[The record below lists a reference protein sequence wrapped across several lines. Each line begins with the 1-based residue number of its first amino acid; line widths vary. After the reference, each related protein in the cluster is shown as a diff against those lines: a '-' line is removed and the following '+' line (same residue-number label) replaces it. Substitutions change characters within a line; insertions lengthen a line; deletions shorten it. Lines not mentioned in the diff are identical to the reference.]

1 MSRYRDHGELLQGRI
16 QQRPVDNF
24 FYPESSPRM
33 LPKRHGEGLKGLMLG
48 ESWIALIVFL
58 KTENRTGHR
67 ARQRMRV
74 MLRLFGKVNLHFS
87 PKVRAMP

>member
-24 FYPESSPRM
+24 FHPESSPRM
-33 LPKRHGEGLKGLMLG
+33 LPKRHGEGLQGQVLS
-48 ESWIALIVFL
+48 ESWITLNVFL
-58 KTENRTGHR
+58 KEENLTRHR

-74 MLRLFGKVNLHFS
+74 MLRPCDKVKLHLS
-87 PKVRAMP
+87 PKVRAMR